1 MDIKKIVEH
10 ICCDY
15 THGTLIDLCGFY
27 YSGMKKDPVKAKRH
41 DLEQL
46 AFIILSLNIDP
57 AGIYEIY
64 TDDTVVFDCALA
76 PKAIDYIFKKTLYF
90 WADEP
95 EYPVTKDSFQRR
107 VYVHKI
113 GTRTI

>member
-1 MDIKKIVEH
+1 MDIKKLVEH

-15 THGTLIDLCGFY
+15 THGTLVDLCDFY
-27 YSGMKKDPVKAKRH
+27 YIGMKKDPAKAKRY

-46 AFIILSLNIDP
+46 AFIILSFNIDP

-64 TDDTVVFDCALA
+64 TDEKVILDCALA
-76 PKAIDYIFKKTLYF
+76 YKAIDYIFKKTLYF

-95 EYPVTKDSFQRR
+95 EYPVTRDNLQRR
-107 VYVHKI
+107 VYVRKI
-113 GTRTI
+113 ATKTL

>member
-1 MDIKKIVEH
+1 MDVKTIVEH

-15 THGTLIDLCGFY
+15 THGTLIDLCRFY
-27 YSGMKKDPVKAKRH
+27 YRYFNKNEMKAKRH

-64 TDDTVVFDCALA
+64 TDDKVISDCVLA
-76 PKAIDYIFKKTLYF
+76 PKAVDYVFKKTLYS
-90 WADEP
+90 WAEEP
-95 EYPVTKDSFQRR
+95 EYPVTKDQFQHR
-107 VYVHKI
+107 VYVRKI
-113 GTRTI
+113 ATKTL